1 MENRRG
7 IAMTPKK
14 STSLNKKSSVAKKP
28 SPRKMSRSPIS
39 STKSKKKKI
48 SETTKKLKTNT
59 LQTSPENP
67 VTPEMDS
74 SLSSPRSS
82 ERYNFRNIT
91 PPSYKLNVRYT
102 PARTP
107 LRTPAG
113 MLQRTPAGMLQKT
126 PARKLGRTPM
136 ATPFRTPRIRPLE
149 SESQSDPSAAFKLHR
164 EEAVTWKEHLKLLT
178 SRIHKLCYLSS
189 MSNFR
194 YGDKLLRKKYEN
206 FLKNKVLEVYPS
218 AVLTVSL
225 STTSCLT
232 LQPKTV
238 DAVRIEINSLSLG
251 NTTDEDVD
259 MNVYSAWL
267 FRSSKTQSQSFSGLE
282 WFPVMFYTGR
292 EVIHHVVMNWLQ
304 GSFGCYVSRYGIRQN
319 DLMWIAGVW
328 SGRLCPLP
336 SHQSRKHLM
345 VDFVY
350 HIHPPFGTDALPD
363 PNHKG
368 KPRIAVSISLKDIQ
382 HVWTNI
388 VDSSSDQMK
397 EEDLTEYFSTINSFA
412 ERLTQIPMYLLQL
425 YRLQTPCINLSADGK
440 VRVPCSRSVKIIV
453 NHLIDIF
460 LQILDIDNDDES
472 TKETSDVNGE
482 LSVSVNN
489 NSI

>member
-1 MENRRG
+1 
-7 IAMTPKK
+7 MTPKK
-14 STSLNKKSSVAKKP
+14 STSLHKKSPIAKKP

-39 STKSKKKKI
+39 SAKSKKRKS
-48 SETTKKLKTNT
+48 SETGKKLKAH
-59 LQTSPENP
+59 TSPTSP
-67 VTPEMDS
+67 DSPGTSEMV
-74 SLSSPRSS
+74 SLSPPRSS

-91 PPSYKLNVRYT
+91 PPSYKLNARYT

-107 LRTPAG
+107 LRTPAA
-113 MLQRTPAGMLQKT
+113 MLQRTPAH
-126 PARKLGRTPM
+126 KLGRTPM

-149 SESQSDPSAAFKLHR
+149 NESHLDPSAAFKLYK
-164 EEAVTWKEHLKLLT
+164 EEAVTWKAHLKLLT
-178 SRIHKLCYLSS
+178 SKIYKFCYLSS

-194 YGDKLLRKKYEN
+194 YEDKLLRKKYEN

-232 LQPKTV
+232 LEPKTV
-238 DAVRIEINSLSLG
+238 DAVRIEINSVSLG
-251 NTTDEDVD
+251 TTTDEDVD
-259 MNVYSAWL
+259 MNVYRAWL
-267 FRSSKTQSQSFSGLE
+267 FRSTKTQSQSFSGLE

-292 EVIHHVVMNWLQ
+292 EVIHHVVINWLQ
-304 GSFGCYVSRYGIRQN
+304 GSFGCYISRHSVRQN
-319 DLMWIAGVW
+319 ELLWIAGVW
-328 SGRLCPLP
+328 SGRLCPVP
-336 SHQSRKHLM
+336 SHQSRQHLV

-350 HIHPPFGTDALPD
+350 HIHPPFGMDSLPV

-368 KPRIAVSISLKDIQ
+368 KPRIAMSISLKDIQ

-388 VDSSSDQMK
+388 VDSSSDRMK
-397 EEDLTEYFSTINSFA
+397 EEDLNEYFSTLNSFA
-412 ERLTQIPMYLLQL
+412 EKLTRIPKYLLQL

-453 NHLIDIF
+453 NHLIDLF
-460 LQILDIDNDDES
+460 LQVLDINDES
-472 TKETSDVNGE
+472 TNETSEVNGE